1 MWSPSWD
8 QGVVSTIG
16 YSNYILSLYISN
28 LQYLLYSKILAS
40 VAEIRQL
47 FSFDHIYVKSDIVS
61 HANFIGNWV
70 NFAFRL

>member
-16 YSNYILSLYISN
+16 YPNYILSLYISN

-47 FSFDHIYVKSDIVS
+47 FSFVKSDIVS